1 MSSAGAY
8 IIVEEKTIWRCQLRR
23 YLSDGWE
30 VVRQGRFRVHLER
43 CIG

>member
-8 IIVEEKTIWRCQLRR
+8 IIVEEKTVWFWQLRR
-23 YLSDGWE
+23 YTRDGWE
-30 VVRQGRFRVHLER
+30 IAHAGLLRYCLER

>member
-8 IIVEEKTIWRCQLRR
+8 IIVEEKNCWRWQQWR
-23 YLSDGWE
+23 YIRDGWD
-30 VVRQGRFRVHLER
+30 VIHVGWLRVHLER